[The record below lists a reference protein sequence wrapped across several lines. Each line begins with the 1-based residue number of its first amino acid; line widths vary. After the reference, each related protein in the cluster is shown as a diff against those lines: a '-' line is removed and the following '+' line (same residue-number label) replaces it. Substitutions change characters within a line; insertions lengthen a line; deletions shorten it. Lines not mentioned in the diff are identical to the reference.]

1 MLRIKT
7 NARLYEQIKQA
18 RYWLKPCGRGLFHY
32 VSGEFILVPPSFVRS
47 FLDFVKMSAF
57 YLCNAEIQLILGY
70 RVKV

>member
-1 MLRIKT
+1 MLRILK

-32 VSGEFILVPPSFVRS
+32 VPGELILVPPSFVRS

-57 YLCNAEIQLILGY
+57 YLCNDEIQLILGY
-70 RVKV
+70 RVIV